1 MSPRPF
7 SQELTLR
14 QQRVLEGF
22 RALTARLGRPPAV
35 REAAAHL
42 DLAVSDT
49 WRRLQVLVR
58 KGFLESGEGEFRLP
72 GPAAVPVP
80 VLGRAPAGIPREPL
94 EVPDGY
100 VSAPATWGKQRDL
113 FALTVTGD
121 SMEGAGILDGDTVV
135 CAKAD
140 TARDGQIVV
149 ALVDGESTIKRLGRD
164 AGRVALLPANVKYKP
179 IPVTADSRVVAR
191 VVGVIRALA
200 G

>member
-7 SQELTLR
+7 SQDLTPR
-14 QQRVLEGF
+14 QRRVLEAF

-35 REAAAHL
+35 REAAADL

-49 WRRLQVLVR
+49 WRRLAALVR
-58 KGFLESGEGEFRLP
+58 KGCLESGGGGFRLP

-80 VLGRAPAGIPREPL
+80 VLGRAPAGVPREPL

-100 VSAPATWGKQRDL
+100 VAAPAAWGKHRDL

-135 CAKAD
+135 CAKAE
-140 TARDGQIVV
+140 TATDGQIVV
-149 ALVDGESTIKRLGRD
+149 ALVDGETTIKRLGKA
-164 AGRVALLPANVKYKP
+164 AGKPALLPANGKYKP
-179 IPVTADSRVVAR
+179 IPVTQDSRVVAR